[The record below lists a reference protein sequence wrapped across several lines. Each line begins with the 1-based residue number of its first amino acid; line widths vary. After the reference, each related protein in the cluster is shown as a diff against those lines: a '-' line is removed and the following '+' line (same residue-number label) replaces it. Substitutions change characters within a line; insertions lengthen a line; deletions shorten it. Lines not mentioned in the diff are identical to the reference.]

1 MLFKRK
7 AYDDLLAWKQGNG
20 ESAILIEGARR
31 TGKSTLAE
39 RFAQAEY
46 ESYLLINFE
55 TAPQEVRDIFNDY
68 RDNVDTFFKYLL
80 AYYGVRLERRRSLI
94 IFDEVQRFP
103 IARSY
108 IKHLVADGRFDYM
121 ETGSLISIKKNVE
134 DILIPSEE
142 DKIDLGPLD
151 FEEFLWA
158 TGNTALAD
166 LIAESFESGRALPS
180 PLHRKASQLWRE
192 YLLVGGM
199 PQSVAAYLETDDFA
213 QADRAKRRILN
224 LYREDIMKF
233 GGEDASRATAVFD
246 AVPGQLAKHEKK
258 FTLASARPGA
268 RYREYAGAF
277 FWLEDARMVN
287 LCLNVTDPNV
297 GLDLSAERSNFKCY
311 LGDTGLL
318 STLAFGDRK
327 ETLDSLYRNVLFG
340 KISVN
345 EGMLVENAV
354 AQQLR
359 ANGHKL
365 RFYSHRNDAKA
376 ADTMEIDF
384 LIVREYANAGLKPR
398 LSPLEVKSSNRFSTR
413 SLDKF
418 KAKFGKRVGTEL
430 VLIPKPFSIE
440 GDRMQLPLYMG
451 FCL

>member
-1 MLFKRK
+1 MFFKRK

-39 RFAQAEY
+39 RFARTEY

-68 RDNVDTFFKYLL
+68 RNNVDTFFKYLL
-80 AYYGVRLERRRSLI
+80 AYYGISLVHRRSLI

-103 IARSY
+103 VARSY
-108 IKHLVADGRFDYM
+108 IKQLVADGRFDYM

-134 DILIPSEE
+134 DIIIPSEE
-142 DKIDLGPLD
+142 DKIELGPLD

-158 TGNTALAD
+158 TGNIAIAD
-166 LIAESFESGRALPS
+166 LIAESFGSSRALPS

-199 PQSVAAYLETDDFA
+199 PQSVSAYLETDDFS

-258 FTLASARPGA
+258 FTLASASPGA

-297 GLDLSAERSNFKCY
+297 GLDLSAEQSNFKCY

-318 STLAFGDRK
+318 ATLAFGDRK
-327 ETLDSLYRNVLFG
+327 GTLDSLYRNILFG
-340 KISVN
+340 KINVN

-354 AQQLR
+354 AQQLH

-384 LIVREYANAGLKPR
+384 LIIREYADAGLKPR
-398 LSPLEVKSSNRFSTR
+398 LSPLEVKSSNRFGTR

-418 KAKFGKRVGTEL
+418 KAKFGKRVGMEL
-430 VLIPKPFSIE
+430 VLSPKPFGVA
-440 GDRMQLPLYMG
+440 GDRVLLPLYMG

>member
-1 MLFKRK
+1 MLFRRK
-7 AYDDLLAWKQGNG
+7 VYDDLLAWKQGDG
-20 ESAILIEGARR
+20 ESAILIEEARR

-55 TAPQEVRDIFNDY
+55 TAPQEVKDIFNDY

-103 IARSY
+103 VARSY
-108 IKHLVADGRFDYM
+108 IKQLVADGRFDYM

-142 DKIDLGPLD
+142 DKIELGPLD
-151 FEEFLWA
+151 FEEFLWV
-158 TGNTALAD
+158 TGNTAMAD
-166 LIAESFESGRALPS
+166 LIVESFGSSRALPD

-199 PQSVAAYLETDDFA
+199 PQSVAAYLETNDFS

-258 FTLASARPGA
+258 FTFASAHHGA

-287 LCLNVTDPNV
+287 LCLNVTDPNF
-297 GLDLSAERSNFKCY
+297 GLDLSAEQSNFKCY

-327 ETLDSLYRNVLFG
+327 ETLDNLYRNILFG
-340 KISVN
+340 KINVN

-418 KAKFGKRVGTEL
+418 KAKFRKRVGTEL
-430 VLIPKPFSIE
+430 VLSPRPFSIE
-440 GDRMQLPLYMG
+440 GDRMQLPLYMS